1 MAVDGVTF
9 TLTGAEVAERRL
21 RQFAPK
27 LQRKALRAAARSAMK
42 IVQSAARAN
51 AKRIDDPD
59 TGNQVW
65 REIKIQAGK
74 MREPGVIMR
83 VGVMGGAVSSKSKTP
98 PWYWRLIELGTEHQ
112 RARPF
117 LRPALE
123 NNVQSVASKFISDL
137 NAQIDKL
144 PVGP

>member
-1 MAVDGVTF
+1 MAADVTF
-9 TLTGAEVAERRL
+9 TLTGAAAVQRRL
-21 RQFAPK
+21 QALPPK
-27 LQRKALRAAARSAMK
+27 LQRKGLRAAARSAMK

-51 AKRIDDPD
+51 AKGIDDPES
-59 TGNQVW
+59 GRQIW

-74 MREPGVIMR
+74 MKEPGVIMR

-98 PWYWRLIELGTEHQ
+98 PWYWRLVELGTEHQ

-123 NNVQSVASKFISDL
+123 NNAQAVASKFVSEL
-137 NAQIDKL
+137 NVQIDKL
-144 PVGP
+144 SAGG

>member
-42 IVQSAARAN
+42 IVQNAARAS
-51 AKRIDDPD
+51 AKQFDDPE
-59 TGNQVW
+59 TPPQIWRLIVIQV
-65 REIKIQAGK
+65 GK
-74 MREPGVIMR
+74 MKEPGVIMR
-83 VGVMGGAVSSKSKTP
+83 VGVQGGARSRKDKTY
-98 PWYWRLIELGTEHQ
+98 PWYWRLIELGSEHQ

-117 LRPALE
+117 LRPALA
-123 NNVQSVASKFISDL
+123 NNAQAVASKFISDL

>member
-1 MAVDGVTF
+1 MATDITF
-9 TLTGAEVAERRL
+9 TLRGAEAVQRRL
-21 RQFAPK
+21 QGFPIK

-51 AKRIDDPD
+51 AKRIDDPES
-59 TGNQVW
+59 GNQIW
-65 REIKIQAGK
+65 REIKTQAGK

-98 PWYWRLIELGTEHQ
+98 PWYWRLVELGTEHQ
-112 RARPF
+112 RAQPF
-117 LRPALE
+117 LRPALD
-123 NNVQSVASKFISDL
+123 NNAQAVAAKFVSEL

-144 PVGP
+144 SVGV

>member
-1 MAVDGVTF
+1 MATDSVTF
-9 TLTGAEVAERRL
+9 TLTGTESATRRL
-21 RQFAPK
+21 RTFAPK

-42 IVQSAARAN
+42 IVQAAARAN

-59 TGNQVW
+59 TGNQIW

-98 PWYWRLIELGTEHQ
+98 PWYWRLIELGSEHQ
-112 RARPF
+112 RAQAF
-117 LRPALE
+117 MRPALA
-123 NNVQSVASKFISDL
+123 NNAEAVAKKFIADL
-137 NAQIDKL
+137 NVQIDKL
-144 PVGP
+144 SVER